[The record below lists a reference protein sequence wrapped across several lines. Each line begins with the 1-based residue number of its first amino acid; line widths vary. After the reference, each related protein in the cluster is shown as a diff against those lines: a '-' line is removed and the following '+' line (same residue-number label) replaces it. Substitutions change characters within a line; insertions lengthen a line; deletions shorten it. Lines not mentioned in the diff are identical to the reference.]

1 MSCVKRMPLNH
12 NDFFDTV
19 KERKKGI
26 RKANRSCKKST
37 KQSLPLFL
45 CLRESSHENGQ
56 SQRVESGVEF
66 LFFVRSSNPERQWC
80 WRLNI
85 SRISLNHVFIAGFW
99 EVEAC
104 QKQMRTSYFW
114 SKCIPL
120 EYYFLVSN
128 LVFLGP
134 FDEHSVLW
142 EAMNTKQLFRNWL
155 HCGDE
160 GGDRYEETLKGHL
173 CPNQG
178 KMHLFPLCRNR

>member
-1 MSCVKRMPLNH
+1 MFTITNDSFHCSIRGVLTWKRAVTKGWNQELI
-12 NDFFDTV
+12 FFCQ
-19 KERKKGI
+19 I
-26 RKANRSCKKST
+26 LKSW
-37 KQSLPLFL
+37 
-45 CLRESSHENGQ
+45 R
-56 SQRVESGVEF
+56 
-66 LFFVRSSNPERQWC
+66 WC

-85 SRISLNHVFIAGFW
+85 SRISPNHVFIAGFW

-104 QKQMRTSYFW
+104 QKQMRTSYCW
-114 SKCIPL
+114 SKCNTL

-134 FDEHSVLW
+134 YDEHSVFW

-155 HCGDE
+155 HCDDQ
-160 GGDRYEETLKGHL
+160 GGDRYEEMLKGHL